1 MMRAIL
7 NSDKPHEVAKHL
19 TQLNSASKF
28 WKSYD
33 RLCSLIINSDNNYFI
48 NPSDKKNLIPKRHPL
63 ERNMLNYLICYD
75 KEMLQLRNNDKRV
88 KVLIRNFFI
97 NFGLISLTID

>member
-1 MMRAIL
+1 MIRAIL
-7 NSDKPHEVAKHL
+7 SVDKPHEVAKHL

-33 RLCSLIINSDNNYFI
+33 RLCSMIINSDNTYYI

-63 ERNMLNYLICYD
+63 ERNMLQYLLFYD
-75 KEMLQLRNNDKRV
+75 EEMLQLKNNEKRI
-88 KVLIRNFFI
+88 KVFARQFFV
-97 NFGLISLTID
+97 NFGLISLTIN